1 MTPVLRFIAGSPSNE
16 STDIPFG
23 KRGSDD
29 APRRAG
35 AVARGGAATM
45 KKAARTEG
53 WRFLLLNAAAG
64 AANVVMLSNVPGYT
78 VLAPYAA
85 GSLQGVTPSYGT
97 WATTDHMIGIA
108 LGLPLSR
115 WLSSR
120 FGDYRVLIGAL
131 VFYAAASFLCAASE
145 TIWFFAPMR
154 FLLGLAGGVALPL
167 AQSVTLAQYPEDRR
181 TLGVGFWG
189 VMSMAP
195 FTIGVFMG
203 GFWAEYFT
211 WRWLFLSNIVVALA
225 TAGVVLGLFYGRGY
239 QRRITR
245 FDTVGF
251 VLLGTIFIGVQT
263 ILNMGNDFDWF
274 GSPLLMWLL
283 LAVLLAL
290 PMFIFWEFGELRPAL
305 DLRLFLHRNFAIAT
319 ICSLLGFLVI
329 QGLLSVFVVQLQTLL
344 GFTSSRA
351 GMVYLTMIFLA
362 MAAAAV
368 VHEICRNVD
377 ARLIVF
383 LNFIGLAVTFVWLGH
398 YDKSAYF
405 DDIKTPMFFFGFSL
419 AMFFAPLAT
428 LAMTGLAGERLI
440 RAAEE
445 LAMLRT
451 VFGAF
456 GITLLGVVL
465 FRRAPFHQL
474 GLADHFGGRRFA
486 SLDLLTPFLDRLQA
500 MGMSPGAARSQAA
513 QLIRQQATILALNDA
528 FLLGAGVFICLAGV
542 IWLARPSY
550 APARRKERLEQLSA
564 EELME
569 QP

>member
-1 MTPVLRFIAGSPSNE
+1 MDRP
-16 STDIPFG
+16 
-23 KRGSDD
+23 
-29 APRRAG
+29 
-35 AVARGGAATM
+35 ARM
-45 KKAARTEG
+45 IG
-53 WRFLLLNAAAG
+53 WRFLLLNGAAG

-85 GSLQGVTPSYGT
+85 GSLQGVTPSFGT
-97 WATTDHMIGIA
+97 WATTDHMVGIA

-115 WLSSR
+115 WFSGR

-131 VFYAAASFLCAASE
+131 MFYAIFSLMCAASE

-167 AQSVTLAQYPEDRR
+167 AQSVTLAQYPDDRR

-203 GFWAEYFT
+203 GFWAEYFD
-211 WRWLFLSNIVVALA
+211 WRWLFYSNVV
-225 TAGVVLGLFYGRGY
+225 VVLPVAAIISALFYRRGF
-239 QRRITR
+239 QRRMTR
-245 FDTVGF
+245 FDTIGF
-251 VLLGTIFIGVQT
+251 ILLATALLGVQT

-274 GSPLLMWLL
+274 ASPLLAWLL
-283 LAVLLAL
+283 LVVLLAL
-290 PMFIFWEFGELRPAL
+290 PMFIFWEFGERRPAL

-319 ICSLLGFLVI
+319 FCSVVGFLVI
-329 QGLLSVFVVQLQTLL
+329 QGLLSVFIVQLQVLL
-344 GFTSSRA
+344 GYTSSLA

-368 VHEICRNVD
+368 VHELTRNVD

-383 LNFIGLAVTFVWLGH
+383 LNFVGLAVTFVWLGQ
-398 YDKSAYF
+398 YDKNAYF
-405 DDIKTPMFFFGFSL
+405 DDVKTPMFFFGFSL

-451 VFGAF
+451 VAGAL
-456 GITLLGVVL
+456 GISLLGVL
-465 FRRAPFHQL
+465 FFRRTPFHQL
-474 GLADHFGGRRFA
+474 DLADHFGGRRFA
-486 SLDLLTPFLDRLQA
+486 SLDLLATFLDRMQA
-500 MGMSPGAARSQAA
+500 MGMSPTAAQSRAA
-513 QLIRQQATILALNDA
+513 QLIRQQASILALNDVFLFGAMA
-528 FLLGAGVFICLAGV
+528 FILLSGVV
-542 IWLARPSY
+542 WLAYPSY
-550 APARRKERLEQLSA
+550 ASKKRKQSLARLSA

>member
-1 MTPVLRFIAGSPSNE
+1 MN
-16 STDIPFG
+16 
-23 KRGSDD
+23 
-29 APRRAG
+29 AP
-35 AVARGGAATM
+35 ARI
-45 KKAARTEG
+45 KG
-53 WRFLLLNAAAG
+53 WRFLLLNGAAG

-115 WLSSR
+115 WFSGR
-120 FGDYRVLIGAL
+120 FGDYRALIGAL
-131 VFYAAASFLCAASE
+131 VIYTIFSLMCAASE
-145 TIWFFAPMR
+145 TIYFFAFMR

-167 AQSVTLAQYPEDRR
+167 AQSVTLAQYPDDRR

-203 GFWAEYFT
+203 GFWAEYFN
-211 WRWLFLSNIVVALA
+211 WRWLFYSNV
-225 TAGVVLGLFYGRGY
+225 VVLLPVAAVISALFYERGFA
-239 QRRITR
+239 RRITR
-245 FDTVGF
+245 FDTIGF
-251 VLLGTIFIGVQT
+251 ILLATVLLGMQTIF
-263 ILNMGNDFDWF
+263 NMGNDFDWF
-274 GSPLLMWLL
+274 ASPWLAWMLLM
-283 LAVLLAL
+283 VMLAL
-290 PMFIFWEFGELRPAL
+290 PMFIIWEFGERRPAL

-319 ICSLLGFLVI
+319 FCSLVGFLVI
-329 QGLLSVFVVQLQTLL
+329 QGLLSVLVVQLQVLL
-344 GFTSSRA
+344 GYTSSLA

-368 VHEICRNVD
+368 VHELTRNVD

-383 LNFIGLAVTFVWLGH
+383 FNFIGLAATFAWLGH
-398 YDKSAYF
+398 YDRSASF
-405 DDIKTPMFFFGFSL
+405 DNVTTPMFFFGFSL

-465 FRRAPFHQL
+465 FRRTPFHQL
-474 GLADHFGGRRFA
+474 DLADQFGGRRFA
-486 SLDLLTPFLDRLQA
+486 SLDPLTSLLDRMQA
-500 MGMSPGAARSQAA
+500 MGMSQEAAHSRAA
-513 QLIRQQATILALNDA
+513 QLIREQAAILALNDD
-528 FLLGAGVFICLAGV
+528 FLLGSVTFICLAGIV
-542 IWLARPSY
+542 WLADPSY
-550 APARRKERLEQLSA
+550 ASKKRRQALERLSA

>member
-1 MTPVLRFIAGSPSNE
+1 MSRERKAIMNE
-16 STDIPFG
+16 QT
-23 KRGSDD
+23 R
-29 APRRAG
+29 
-35 AVARGGAATM
+35 M
-45 KKAARTEG
+45 KG
-53 WRFLLLNAAAG
+53 WRFLLLNGAAG

-115 WLSSR
+115 WFSAR

-131 VFYAAASFLCAASE
+131 VIYAFFSLMCAASE
-145 TIWFFAPMR
+145 TIYFFAFMR

-167 AQSVTLAQYPEDRR
+167 AQSVTLAQYKDDQR

-203 GFWAEYFT
+203 GFWAEFFD
-211 WRWLFLSNIVVALA
+211 WRWLFYSNVVVALPVA
-225 TAGVVLGLFYGRGY
+225 AVIAALFHGRGFV
-239 QRRITR
+239 RRITR
-245 FDTVGF
+245 FDTIGF
-251 VLLGTIFIGVQT
+251 LLLATVFIGVQT
-263 ILNMGNDFDWF
+263 ILNMANDFDWF
-274 GSPLLMWLL
+274 ASPLLAWLL
-283 LAVLLAL
+283 LVVLLAL
-290 PMFIFWEFGELRPAL
+290 PMFIFWEFGERRPAL

-319 ICSLLGFLVI
+319 FCSLIGFLII
-329 QGLLSVFVVQLQTLL
+329 QGLLSLFVVQLQLLL
-344 GFTSSRA
+344 GYTSSLA
-351 GMVYLTMIFLA
+351 GMVYLAMIFLA

-368 VHEICRNVD
+368 AHELTRNVD
-377 ARLIVF
+377 ARLIAF
-383 LNFIGLAVTFVWLGH
+383 LNFTGLAVTFVWLGQ
-398 YDKSAYF
+398 YDRSASF
-405 DDIKTPMFFFGFSL
+405 DNITTPMFFFGFSL

-451 VFGAF
+451 AFGAF
-456 GITLLGVVL
+456 GITLLGVVF
-465 FRRAPFHQL
+465 FRRTPFHQL
-474 GLADHFGGRRFA
+474 DLADQFGGRRFA
-486 SLDLLTPFLDRLQA
+486 SLDSLTTFLDRMQA
-500 MGMSPGAARSQAA
+500 MGLSPDAAQSSAA
-513 QLIRQQATILALNDA
+513 QLIRQQAAILALDDA
-528 FLLGAGVFICLAGV
+528 FLLGAMTFICLAV
-542 IWLARPSY
+542 IVWFAYPSY
-550 APARRKERLEQLSA
+550 ASKKSRQALDRLSA

>member
-1 MTPVLRFIAGSPSNE
+1 
-16 STDIPFG
+16 
-23 KRGSDD
+23 
-29 APRRAG
+29 
-35 AVARGGAATM
+35 M
-45 KKAARTEG
+45 KKPARIRG
-53 WRFLLLNAAAG
+53 WRFLLLNGAAG

-85 GSLQGVTPSYGT
+85 SSFQGVTPSYGT

-115 WLSSR
+115 WFSGR
-120 FGDYRVLIGAL
+120 FGDYRVLAGAL
-131 VFYAAASFLCAASE
+131 VAYAIFSLMCAASE
-145 TIWFFAPMR
+145 TIWFFVSMR

-167 AQSVTLAQYPEDRR
+167 AQSVTLAQYPDDQR

-203 GFWAEYFT
+203 GFWAEYFN
-211 WRWLFLSNIVVALA
+211 WRWLFYSNVV
-225 TAGVVLGLFYGRGY
+225 VVLLVASVIAALFFGRGFE
-239 QRRITR
+239 RRMTR
-245 FDTVGF
+245 FDTIGF
-251 VLLGTIFIGVQT
+251 ILLATVLVGVQT

-274 GSPLLMWLL
+274 ASPVLTWLLMV
-283 LAVLLAL
+283 VLLAFPL
-290 PMFIFWEFGELRPAL
+290 FIIWEFGERRPAL

-319 ICSLLGFLVI
+319 FCSLIGFLII
-329 QGLLSVFVVQLQTLL
+329 QGLLSVLVVQMQMLL
-344 GFTSSRA
+344 GYTSSLA
-351 GMVYLTMIFLA
+351 GMVYLVMIFLA
-362 MAAAAV
+362 MAAAGI
-368 VHEICRNVD
+368 VHEITRNVD

-383 LNFIGLAVTFVWLGH
+383 LNFIGLAVTFVWLGY
-398 YDKSAYF
+398 YDKSASF
-405 DDIKTPMFFFGFSL
+405 DNVTTPMFFFGFSL

-456 GITLLGVVL
+456 GIALLGVVF
-465 FRRAPFHQL
+465 FRRTPFHQL
-474 GLADHFGGRRFA
+474 DLADHFGGRRFA
-486 SLDLLTPFLDRLQA
+486 SLDLLTPFLDRMQA
-500 MGMSPGAARSQAA
+500 MGMSGEAARSRAA
-513 QLIRQQATILALNDA
+513 QLIRQQASILALNDD
-528 FLLGAGVFICLAGV
+528 FLLGAMTFICLAGI
-542 IWLARPSY
+542 IWLAYPSY
-550 APARRKERLEQLSA
+550 ASKKSRQPLERLSA

>member
-1 MTPVLRFIAGSPSNE
+1 
-16 STDIPFG
+16 
-23 KRGSDD
+23 
-29 APRRAG
+29 
-35 AVARGGAATM
+35 
-45 KKAARTEG
+45 
-53 WRFLLLNAAAG
+53 LLLNGAAG

-85 GSLQGVTPSYGT
+85 ASLQSVSPSYGT

-115 WLSSR
+115 WFAGR
-120 FGDYRVLIGAL
+120 FGDYRTLAAAL
-131 VFYAAASFLCAASE
+131 VIYAIFSLLCAASE
-145 TIWFFAPMR
+145 TIGFFATMR

-167 AQSVTLAQYPEDRR
+167 AQSVTLAQYKDDQR

-203 GFWAEYFT
+203 GFWAEYFD
-211 WRWLFLSNIVVALA
+211 WRWLFYSNVVVVLLV
-225 TAGVVLGLFYGRGY
+225 AGVIIALFYGRGFE
-239 QRRITR
+239 RRMTR
-245 FDTVGF
+245 FDTIGF
-251 VLLGTIFIGVQT
+251 FLLATVLVGVQT

-274 GSPLLMWLL
+274 SSPWLAWLLMV
-283 LAVLLAL
+283 VLLAL
-290 PMFIFWEFGELRPAL
+290 PMFIIWEFGERRPAL

-319 ICSLLGFLVI
+319 FCSLVGFLVV
-329 QGLLSVFVVQLQTLL
+329 QGLLSVFVVQLQMLL
-344 GFTSSRA
+344 GYTSSLA
-351 GMVYLTMIFLA
+351 GMVYLTMIFMA
-362 MAAAAV
+362 MGAAAV
-368 VHEICRNVD
+368 VHELTRNVD
-377 ARLIVF
+377 ARLIAF

-398 YDKSAYF
+398 YDKTGSF
-405 DDIKTPMFFFGFSL
+405 DNVKTPMFFFGFSL

-456 GITLLGVVL
+456 GITLLGVVY
-465 FRRAPFHQL
+465 FRRTPFHQL
-474 GLADHFGGRRFA
+474 DLADQFGGRRFA
-486 SLDLLTPFLDRLQA
+486 SLDPLASYLDRMQA
-500 MGMSPGAARSQAA
+500 LGMSEEAARARAA
-513 QLIRQQATILALNDA
+513 QLIRQQAAILALNDA
-528 FLLGAGVFICLAGV
+528 FLVGAMTFICLAGI
-542 IWLARPSY
+542 IWLAYPSY
-550 APARRKERLEQLSA
+550 ASKKRRQSLERLSA

>member
-1 MTPVLRFIAGSPSNE
+1 MKRPLRIG
-16 STDIPFG
+16 
-23 KRGSDD
+23 
-29 APRRAG
+29 
-35 AVARGGAATM
+35 
-45 KKAARTEG
+45 G
-53 WRFLLLNAAAG
+53 WRFLLLNGATG
-64 AANVVMLSNVPGYT
+64 AANVVMLANVPGYT

-115 WLSSR
+115 WFSGR
-120 FGDYRVLIGAL
+120 FGDYRVLISAL
-131 VFYAAASFLCAASE
+131 VGYALFSLMCAASE

-167 AQSVTLAQYPEDRR
+167 AQSVTLAQYPDDQR
-181 TLGVGFWG
+181 TVGVGFWG

-203 GFWAEYFT
+203 GFWAEYFN
-211 WRWLFLSNIVVALA
+211 WRWLFYSNVA
-225 TAGVVLGLFYGRGY
+225 VVLLTATVIAALFYGRDVE
-239 QRRITR
+239 RRVTR
-245 FDTVGF
+245 FDAIGF
-251 VLLGTIFIGVQT
+251 FLLATALIGVQT

-274 GSPLLMWLL
+274 ASPLLAWLL
-283 LAVLLAL
+283 LVVVFTL
-290 PMFIFWEFGELRPAL
+290 PMFIIWEFGERRPAL

-319 ICSLLGFLVI
+319 FCSLIGFLVI
-329 QGLLSVFVVQLQTLL
+329 QGLLSVFVVQLQVLL
-344 GFTSSRA
+344 GYTSSLA

-368 VHEICRNVD
+368 VHELTRNVD

-383 LNFIGLAVTFVWLGH
+383 LNFIGLAVTFVWLGQ
-398 YDKSAYF
+398 YDKSASF
-405 DDIKTPMFFFGFSL
+405 DNVATPMFFFGFSL

-428 LAMTGLAGERLI
+428 LAMAGLAGERLI

-451 VFGAF
+451 VFGAM
-456 GITLLGVVL
+456 GITLLGVVV
-465 FRRAPFHQL
+465 FRRTPFHQL
-474 GLADHFGGRRFA
+474 DLADHFGGRRFA
-486 SLDLLTPFLDRLQA
+486 SLDLLTSFLDRMQA
-500 MGMSPGAARSQAA
+500 MGMSPQAARSQAA
-513 QLIRQQATILALNDA
+513 QLIRQQAAILALNDA
-528 FLLGAGVFICLAGV
+528 FLLGAMAFICLAGI
-542 IWLARPSY
+542 IWFAYPSY
-550 APARRKERLEQLSA
+550 ASKKREQALERLSA

>member
-1 MTPVLRFIAGSPSNE
+1 MTPVLRYVAGSPSNAA
-16 STDIPFG
+16 TDISFRETADG
-23 KRGSDD
+23 RAS
-29 APRRAG
+29 RFAG
-35 AVARGGAATM
+35 AIASCGADVM
-45 KKAARTEG
+45 KKPARIRG
-53 WRFLLLNAAAG
+53 WRFLLLNSATG
-64 AANVVMLSNVPGYT
+64 AANVVMLANVPGYT

-85 GSLQGVTPSYGT
+85 GSLEGVTPSYGT
-97 WATTDHMIGIA
+97 WATTDHMVGIA

-115 WLSSR
+115 WFSGR
-120 FGDYRVLIGAL
+120 FGDYRVLAGAL
-131 VFYAAASFLCAASE
+131 VAYAIFSLMCAASE

-167 AQSVTLAQYPEDRR
+167 AQSVTLAQYPDDQR

-203 GFWAEYFT
+203 GFWAEYFN
-211 WRWLFLSNIVVALA
+211 WRWLFYSNVMVALPV
-225 TAGVVLGLFYGRGY
+225 AGVIFALFYGRGFV
-239 QRRITR
+239 RRMTR
-245 FDTVGF
+245 FDRIGF
-251 VLLGTIFIGVQT
+251 VLLATVLLGVQT
-263 ILNMGNDFDWF
+263 MLNMGNDFDWF
-274 GSPLLMWLL
+274 ASPLLAWLL
-283 LAVLLAL
+283 LLVLLAL
-290 PMFIFWEFGELRPAL
+290 PMFVIWEFGERRPVL

-319 ICSLLGFLVI
+319 FCSLIGFLII
-329 QGLLSVFVVQLQTLL
+329 QGLLSVFVVQLQVLL
-344 GFTSSRA
+344 GYTSSLA

-368 VHEICRNVD
+368 VHELTRHVD

-383 LNFIGLAVTFVWLGH
+383 LNFIGLAVTFVWLGK
-398 YDKSAYF
+398 YDKSASF
-405 DDIKTPMFFFGFSL
+405 DNVTTPMFFFGFSL

-451 VFGAF
+451 LFGAM
-456 GITLLGVVL
+456 GITLLGVVV
-465 FRRAPFHQL
+465 FRRTPFHQL
-474 GLADHFGGRRFA
+474 DLADHFGGRRFA
-486 SLDLLTPFLDRLQA
+486 SLDLLTSFLDRMQA
-500 MGMSPGAARSQAA
+500 IGMSQDAARGRAA
-513 QLIRQQATILALNDA
+513 QLIRQQAAILALNDA
-528 FLLGAGVFICLAGV
+528 FLLGAMTFILLAGV

-550 APARRKERLEQLSA
+550 APPKRKERLEQLSA

>member
-16 STDIPFG
+16 STDISFG
-23 KRGSDD
+23 KRGGDD

-35 AVARGGAATM
+35 SIARGGAAIM
-45 KKAARTEG
+45 KKAARIEG
-53 WRFLLLNAAAG
+53 WRFLLLNVAAG

-131 VFYAAASFLCAASE
+131 MLYAAASFLCAASE
-145 TIWFFAPMR
+145 TMWFFAPMR

-203 GFWAEYFT
+203 GFWAEYFS

-225 TAGVVLGLFYGRGY
+225 TAGVVLALFYGRGF
-239 QRRITR
+239 QRRVTR

-251 VLLGTIFIGVQT
+251 VLLGTILIGVQT
-263 ILNMGNDFDWF
+263 ILNMGNDSDWF
-274 GSPLLMWLL
+274 GSPLLSWLL
-283 LAVLLAL
+283 LVVLLAL
-290 PMFIFWEFGELRPAL
+290 PTFIIWEFGELRPAL

-319 ICSLLGFLVI
+319 ICSLIGFLVI
-329 QGLLSVFVVQLQTLL
+329 QGLLSVFVVQLQMLL
-344 GFTSSRA
+344 GYTSSRA

-368 VHEICRNVD
+368 VHELCRNVD

-383 LNFIGLAVTFVWLGH
+383 LNFVGLAVTFIWLGH
-398 YDKSAYF
+398 YDKNAYF

-428 LAMTGLAGERLI
+428 LAMTGLSGERLI

-456 GITLLGVVL
+456 GITLLGVVF

-486 SLDLLTPFLDRLQA
+486 SLDLLTPFLERLQA
-500 MGMSPGAARSQAA
+500 MGMSAGAARSQAA
-513 QLIRQQATILALNDA
+513 QLIRQQAAILALNDA
-528 FLLGAGVFICLAGV
+528 FLLGAGAFICLAGV